1 MPMQEKKV
9 GGRSLSPIARAKEHS
24 KYMPT
29 GTGVASWRN
38 RECVITF
45 KSLSPFSS
53 IHPLSS
59 TLNAKAVTL
68 AVLPVA
74 LVVASTEIK

>member
-1 MPMQEKKV
+1 M
-9 GGRSLSPIARAKEHS
+9 GGGGGGGALTPNAGSTQHVFPLEQALPFDGIEI
-24 KYMPT
+24 
-29 GTGVASWRN
+29 
-38 RECVITF
+38 VITF